1 MSFSIKLLINKSG
14 MNLYRRFVK
23 PLELADVFTP
33 NTTATVTYIQRS
45 TIEEEFHKNIDIIG
59 RQIIIY
65 GHSGSGK
72 TTLTRRMLKILG
84 VNFIITHCES
94 ATTFNDLLLSAFDKL
109 DRFYIS
115 QKESN
120 TSYSVSASM
129 KAEYKSMS
137 AEISKQNTTSYS
149 EISVRVVPPQ
159 LTPQKL
165 AQFLGEVNAV
175 WIIEDFHK
183 INEDEKTRLA
193 DILKIFIDAANDY
206 PKVKIICIG
215 AVGSA
220 RELVTLD
227 TNLYPRISE
236 VHVPLLS
243 ESEIKEIIN
252 IGCRC
257 LHIEMSDSLIEKI
270 VFYSNQLAS
279 LTHQMCYEICFK
291 NNIKNTKSFKKHI
304 DDDQFKNAIQG
315 YINNNSDTLK
325 GIYESITKNK
335 LVWYILKTIVSVEK
349 EAITFEEIKS
359 RINTK
364 NHSFPDV
371 DIISEL
377 NKLSEET
384 VGILRYNSNSEK
396 YSIATPFWGA
406 FLKMQLAIEQAEHD
420 KRRKNKRNKNLIL
433 KNQDDIDADV
443 YDLLLQQLKLLKKIT
458 QS

>member
-1 MSFSIKLLINKSG
+1 
-14 MNLYRRFVK
+14 MNLYRRFLK
-23 PLELADVFTP
+23 PLKLADVFTP
-33 NTTATVTYIQRS
+33 NTTATITYIERRK
-45 TIEEEFHKNIDIIG
+45 IEEEFRKNIDISG

-72 TTLTRRMLKILG
+72 TTLTRRMLKTSG

-109 DRFYIS
+109 DRFYVS

-120 TSYSVSASM
+120 TTYSVSTSM
-129 KAEYKSMS
+129 KAEYKTVS
-137 AEISKQNTTSYS
+137 AEISKQNTISCS
-149 EISVRVVPPQ
+149 EVSLRVVPPQ

-183 INEDEKTRLA
+183 ISVEEKTRLA

-220 RELVTLD
+220 RELVTFD
-227 TNLYPRISE
+227 SNLYPRISE

-243 ESEIKEIIN
+243 EKEIREIIN

-257 LHIEMSDSLIEKI
+257 LHIEMSESLIDKI

-291 NNIKNTKSFKKHI
+291 NDVTNTKAFKKHI
-304 DDDQFKNAIQG
+304 NDGQFKSAIQG
-315 YINNNSDTLK
+315 YIDNNSDTLK

-349 EAITFEEIKS
+349 ESVTFEEIKS
-359 RINTK
+359 RINTRK
-364 NHSFPDV
+364 HYFPDT
-371 DIISEL
+371 DITSEL
-377 NKLSEET
+377 KKLSDET
-384 VGILRYNSNSEK
+384 VGILRFDSNSEK
-396 YSIATPFWGA
+396 YSVATPFWGA
-406 FLKMQLAIEQAEHD
+406 FLKMQLAMEQAEHD
-420 KRRKNKRNKNLIL
+420 KRRKNKQNKNLII

-443 YDLLLQQLKLLKKIT
+443 YDLLLSQLELLRKLT

>member
-1 MSFSIKLLINKSG
+1 
-14 MNLYRRFVK
+14 
-23 PLELADVFTP
+23 
-33 NTTATVTYIQRS
+33 
-45 TIEEEFHKNIDIIG
+45 
-59 RQIIIY
+59 
-65 GHSGSGK
+65 
-72 TTLTRRMLKILG
+72 MLKTSG

-109 DRFYIS
+109 DRFYVS

-120 TSYSVSASM
+120 TTYSVSTSM
-129 KAEYKSMS
+129 KAEYKTVS
-137 AEISKQNTTSYS
+137 AEISKQNTISCS
-149 EISVRVVPPQ
+149 EVSLRVVPPQ

-183 INEDEKTRLA
+183 ISVEEKTRLA

-220 RELVTLD
+220 RELVTFD
-227 TNLYPRISE
+227 SNLYPRISE

-243 ESEIKEIIN
+243 EKEIREIIN

-257 LHIEMSDSLIEKI
+257 LHIEMSESLIDKI

-291 NNIKNTKSFKKHI
+291 NDVTNTKAFKKHI
-304 DDDQFKNAIQG
+304 NDGQFKSAIQG
-315 YINNNSDTLK
+315 YIDNNSDTLK

-349 EAITFEEIKS
+349 ESVTFEEIKS
-359 RINTK
+359 RINTRK
-364 NHSFPDV
+364 HYFPDT
-371 DIISEL
+371 DITSEL
-377 NKLSEET
+377 KKLSDET
-384 VGILRYNSNSEK
+384 VGILRFDSNSEK
-396 YSIATPFWGA
+396 YSVATPFWGA
-406 FLKMQLAIEQAEHD
+406 FLKMQLAMEQAEHD
-420 KRRKNKRNKNLIL
+420 KRRKNKQNKNLII

-443 YDLLLQQLKLLKKIT
+443 YDLLLSQLELLRKLT

>member
-1 MSFSIKLLINKSG
+1 
-14 MNLYRRFVK
+14 MNLYRRFLN
-23 PLELADVFTP
+23 PLKLAVVFTP
-33 NTTATVTYIQRS
+33 NTTATITYIERRK
-45 TIEEEFHKNIDIIG
+45 IEEEFKKNIDISG

-72 TTLTRRMLKILG
+72 TTLTRRMLKTSG
-84 VNFIITHCES
+84 VNFIITDCES

-120 TSYSVSASM
+120 TTYSVSTSM
-129 KAEYKSMS
+129 KAEYKTVS
-137 AEISKQNTTSYS
+137 AEISKQNSISYS
-149 EISVRVVPPQ
+149 EVSLRVVPPQ

-183 INEDEKTRLA
+183 ISVDEKTRLA

-220 RELVTLD
+220 RELVTFD

-243 ESEIKEIIN
+243 EKEIREIIN

-257 LHIEMSDSLIEKI
+257 LHIEMSESLIDKI

-291 NNIKNTKSFKKHI
+291 NDVTNTKAFKKHI
-304 DDDQFKNAIQG
+304 NDDQFKSAIQG

-349 EAITFEEIKS
+349 ESVTFDEIKS
-359 RINTK
+359 RINTRK
-364 NHSFPDV
+364 HHFPDT
-371 DIISEL
+371 DITSEL
-377 NKLSEET
+377 KKLSDET
-384 VGILRYNSNSEK
+384 VGILRFDSNSEK
-396 YSIATPFWGA
+396 YSVATPFWGA
-406 FLKMQLAIEQAEHD
+406 FLKMQLAMEHAEHD
-420 KRRKNKRNKNLIL
+420 KRRKNKQNKNLII

-443 YDLLLQQLKLLKKIT
+443 YDLLLSQLKFLRKLT

>member
-1 MSFSIKLLINKSG
+1 
-14 MNLYRRFVK
+14 MNLYRRFLN
-23 PLELADVFTP
+23 PLKLADVFTP
-33 NTTATVTYIQRS
+33 NTTATVTYIERS
-45 TIEEEFHKNIDIIG
+45 KIEEEFQKNIDITG

-72 TTLTRRMLKILG
+72 TTLTRRMLKMSG
-84 VNFIITHCES
+84 VNFIITHCET

-120 TSYSVSASM
+120 STYSISASM
-129 KAEYKSMS
+129 KAEYQSLT
-137 AEISKQNTTSYS
+137 AEISKQNSTSYT
-149 EISVRVVPPQ
+149 EVSVRVVPPQ

-183 INEDEKTRLA
+183 ISIGEKTRLA

-220 RELVTLD
+220 RELVTFD
-227 TNLYPRISE
+227 SNLYPRISE
-236 VHVPLLS
+236 VHVPLLD
-243 ESEIKEIIN
+243 EREIREIIN

-257 LHIEMSDSLIEKI
+257 LHIEMSDSLIDKI

-291 NNIKNTKSFKKHI
+291 NDVKNTKPLKKHI
-304 DDDQFKNAIQG
+304 TDDQFKSAIQG
-315 YINNNSDTLK
+315 YIDNNSDTLK

-335 LVWYILKTIVSVEK
+335 LVWYILKTIVTVEK
-349 EAITFEEIKS
+349 ESVTFEEIKS
-359 RINTK
+359 RINTRK
-364 NHSFPDV
+364 HNFPDT

-377 NKLSEET
+377 KNLSEET
-384 VGILRYNSNSEK
+384 VGILRFDSNSEK
-396 YSIATPFWGA
+396 YSVATPFWGA

-420 KRRKNKRNKNLIL
+420 KRRKNKQNKNLII

-443 YDLLLQQLKLLKKIT
+443 YDLLLRQLELLRKLT